1 MFFRGYLW
9 GSGGNEDERLDR
21 PPNNFDIAGIP
32 RGQWSSGFF
41 CCLQNI
47 VPSCILSFFCPCM
60 MWGQVVVRSQIPL
73 LIGMKNTLG
82 SQVGSSGYNC
92 FMNSWMIMVVI
103 PAGLFLGG
111 IFTEGGLQ
119 VFLFA
124 AFSVFFIIFLY
135 INGHVRTAFKMKY
148 ACRTFSVCGSVL

>member
-1 MFFRGYLW
+1 MMLVR
-9 GSGGNEDERLDR
+9 
-21 PPNNFDIAGIP
+21 
-32 RGQWSSGFF
+32 
-41 CCLQNI
+41 
-47 VPSCILSFFCPCM
+47 ILSFFCPCM

-148 ACRTFSVCGSVL
+148 ACRTFSVCGSVLWPSFYSDMISLPSFRAVDFGTACWTRLYRVLVFPVHSRR